1 MTTNQSTD
9 NNNIT
14 LRQLISLFRVEA
26 LTKPEVTSRSYLMW
40 RKVSKLFANG
50 MYVVVIII
58 HQNIDVASWLY
69 NSVSHAVLYQ
79 GGSTDIKRPDA
90 LRIASGLLC

>member
-1 MTTNQSTD
+1 
-9 NNNIT
+9 
-14 LRQLISLFRVEA
+14 
-26 LTKPEVTSRSYLMW
+26 
-40 RKVSKLFANG
+40 

-69 NSVSHAVLYQ
+69 NGVLHAVLYQ

-90 LRIASGLLC
+90 LRIAPGLLC

>member
-1 MTTNQSTD
+1 
-9 NNNIT
+9 
-14 LRQLISLFRVEA
+14 
-26 LTKPEVTSRSYLMW
+26 
-40 RKVSKLFANG
+40 

-58 HQNIDVASWLY
+58 HQNVDVDVASWLY

-90 LRIASGLLC
+90 LRIAPGLLC